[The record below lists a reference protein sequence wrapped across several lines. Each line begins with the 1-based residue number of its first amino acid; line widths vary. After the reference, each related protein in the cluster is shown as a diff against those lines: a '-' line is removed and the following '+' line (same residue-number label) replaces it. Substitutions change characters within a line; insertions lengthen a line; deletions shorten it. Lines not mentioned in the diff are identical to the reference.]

1 MKFTD
6 EELEIARSVDLV
18 SIAERQGFT
27 VKRVGSYYTLK
38 EHDSIRIKN
47 RRSWLRFSVPEGQD
61 GHSGDN
67 IEFLR
72 QFCYMDFREAVI
84 YLLNEAGYRYEDKS
98 FKDDTSRKNHERRK
112 EEQKKEPEG
121 KGVFVLP
128 EPNDNYR
135 RLYAYLL
142 KTRCLSKEMVDWF
155 VKKKLIY
162 ETRRYHNVV
171 FIGRGSF
178 GTARFASMRGTVDN
192 YGNPFK
198 GDVENNDKTYGF
210 NVRNKKNKEVKVFE
224 AAIDLMSYMDY
235 KRDGQSNKLALGSTW
250 DGALDRF
257 LLENPQIK
265 RISLYLDNDKAGRKA
280 AALIRKKY
288 IEIGY
293 HVKVRFPPHGK
304 DWNEFLVAE
313 RKKAVIQYL
322 NRNGNLDRKQAI
334 G

>member
-61 GHSGDN
+61 GHNGDN

-72 QFCYMDFREAVI
+72 QFCYMYLREAGI

-112 EEQKKEPEG
+112 EEQNKEPEG
-121 KGVFVLP
+121 KGEFVLP

-142 KTRCLSKEMVDWF
+142 KTRCLSKEVVDWF
-155 VKKKLIY
+155 VKK
-162 ETRRYHNVV
+162 
-171 FIGRGSF
+171 S
-178 GTARFASMRGTVDN
+178 
-192 YGNPFK
+192 
-198 GDVENNDKTYGF
+198 
-210 NVRNKKNKEVKVFE
+210 
-224 AAIDLMSYMDY
+224 
-235 KRDGQSNKLALGSTW
+235 
-250 DGALDRF
+250 
-257 LLENPQIK
+257 
-265 RISLYLDNDKAGRKA
+265 
-280 AALIRKKY
+280 
-288 IEIGY
+288 
-293 HVKVRFPPHGK
+293 
-304 DWNEFLVAE
+304 
-313 RKKAVIQYL
+313 
-322 NRNGNLDRKQAI
+322 
-334 G
+334 